1 MRLILAAAVVFDLL
15 TIQGEVAAFSSPSA
29 HPSHNLRATTL
40 LSASINNKD
49 IRQLD
54 RRVFF
59 RSISSAAVLGIT
71 NEVSAV
77 EFSSGPSVPRQ
88 SSTNSYIQQ
97 ANGGAADPTGPIVAA
112 AVIFGGSYAVNVFND
127 DISGASSQ
135 NEPPEKLNAKSLPYG
150 LADGKK
156 DVNKEK
162 ELPPWALRLPTP
174 YGIEY
179 GGKNPYIQ
187 QVEQYCEK
195 GKVNENCTD
204 SIKSFVENAETTGA
218 TVEEAET
225 IVGYLESLSD
235 NASNAVANFTTKG
248 KRVTSANFE
257 TYLAALSNKPSECS
271 DTPAVPAPASAIAV
285 KEYLDGLSG
294 LSSPSAGQKVKDAM
308 QQIQARQATPTFGRT
323 AVKTLLKAG
332 PQESSNA
339 NDFDRRLSR
348 VEERVNMLEN
358 KVEQIPDQ
366 IFDKFEAWQTN
377 FTEKLA
383 DEMTRAVH
391 ELSNSRSAP
400 RKHDKNER
408 SHSNASMPAPNGECL
423 DKSKLTIQ
431 RESVPTTGKGMTGY
445 LDSINVSSSTP
456 SGRGSRGYLDGL

>member
-1 MRLILAAAVVFDLL
+1 MRLILAAAVVFDWL
-15 TIQGEVAAFSSPSA
+15 TIQGEVAAFSSPPA
-29 HPSHNLRATTL
+29 HPSCATTR

-49 IRQLD
+49 IRPLD

-59 RSISSAAVLGIT
+59 RSISSAAILGIT
-71 NEVSAV
+71 DEAGAV

-88 SSTNSYIQQ
+88 SLTNSYIQQ

-112 AVIFGGSYAVNVFND
+112 AVILGGSYAVSVFSD

-150 LADGKK
+150 LTEGEK

-225 IVGYLESLSD
+225 IVGYLDSLSD
-235 NASNAVANFTTKG
+235 NASNAVANFATNG
-248 KRVTSANFE
+248 KRVTSVNFE
-257 TYLAALSNKPSECS
+257 TYLAALSNKPSVCS
-271 DTPAVPAPASAIAV
+271 DTPPVPAPASATAV

-294 LSSPSAGQKVKDAM
+294 LSSPSAGQKVKETM
-308 QQIQARQATPTFGRT
+308 QEMQARQATPTFVRT
-323 AVKTLLKAG
+323 AVKTRLKAG
-332 PQESSNA
+332 LQESSNA
-339 NDFDRRLSR
+339 NDFDRRLSH

-366 IFDKFEAWQTN
+366 IFDKFEAWQTK

-383 DEMTRAVH
+383 DDVKRAVRDV
-391 ELSNSRSAP
+391 SNDRSAQ
-400 RKHDKNER
+400 RNHDNNER
-408 SHSNASMPAPNGECL
+408 SHPNASMPAPSGESL
-423 DKSKLTIQ
+423 DNSRFAIQ
-431 RESVPTTGKGMTGY
+431 RKSVPTTGKGLTGY
-445 LDSINVSSSTP
+445 LDSINVSTSTP
-456 SGRGSRGYLDGL
+456 AGRGLGGYLDGL